1 MNSTSLES
9 RKRDHSKGAKGEASI
24 YQEAGR
30 LKINLPRQYFGGQQV
45 KRALGLQA
53 TPENWAKAERIARRI
68 TLDLQ
73 DGCFDET
80 LVKYGVKSNI
90 KILPNA
96 DSLPPKPKLS
106 ILEIWEKYL
115 EYKKPIIKE
124 THFFNVFISTYTS
137 AIKKAIEAVGEDSMA
152 IRNWLLANRC
162 SEVAVKVLK
171 NLDQSYR
178 LFMKQGLITTNP
190 FDGMI
195 EDLPKADKNQRINTY
210 DPAEDESNSLYD
222 HQQIKKKA
230 FTKNEVEIILEAV
243 KQTKGKHYYP
253 IIRFL
258 FLAGCRTNEA
268 TGLMW
273 GDVKWDKEYIV
284 IQRSYSP
291 QLKKFVSTKTRHIRL
306 FPMPKNGE
314 LWILLKSLS
323 EGSPHELV
331 FKGKKGKAINSILL
345 SIFWKGTTYRKNGD
359 SPGLIPTLVS
369 QGRVSKYLPLYNTR
383 HTFISY
389 QINECGVPPHVV
401 KDWCGHSEDMTTK
414 TYRQEDLLT
423 KPVDYNNESI
433 SKQQSEPSR
442 LEVLEQQVQLLM
454 EQNKMLQE
462 IIVGLET
469 KSKDSNPSIVVEPI
483 T

>member
-1 MNSTSLES
+1 MNSTDLES
-9 RKRDHSKGAKGEASI
+9 RKRDRSKGAKGEASI
-24 YQEAGR
+24 YEEAGR

-45 KRALGLQA
+45 KKALGLQA
-53 TPENWAKAERIARRI
+53 SPENWARAERIARRI

-106 ILEIWEKYL
+106 ILEVWDKYL
-115 EYKKPIIKE
+115 EYKKPSIKE
-124 THFFNVFISTYTS
+124 THFFNVFIRTYTS
-137 AIKKAIEAVGEDSMA
+137 AIKKAIEAVGEDPMA
-152 IRNWLLANRC
+152 IRAWLLSNRC
-162 SEVAVKVLK
+162 LEVTVKVLK

-178 LFMKQGLITTNP
+178 LFIKQGLITTNP
-190 FDGMI
+190 FDGMV
-195 EDLPKADKNQRINTY
+195 EGLPKTDKNQKVNTY
-210 DPAEDESNSLYD
+210 DSEEDENNSLYD
-222 HQQIKKKA
+222 PQQVKKKA
-230 FTKNEVEIILEAV
+230 FSKDEIEIILEAV
-243 KQTKGKHYYP
+243 KQTKGSHYYP
-253 IIRFL
+253 ILNFL
-258 FLAGCRTNEA
+258 FLTGSRTNEA
-268 TGLMW
+268 TGFMW

-291 QLKKFVSTKTRHIRL
+291 IVKKFVSTKTGHIRL
-306 FPMPKNGE
+306 FPMLKDSK
-314 LWILLKSLS
+314 LWMLLKSL
-323 EGSPHELV
+323 EQGDPHEVV
-331 FKGKKGKAINSILL
+331 FKSKTGNTINSIVL
-345 SIFWKGTTYRKNGD
+345 STFWKGTGYREKGNR
-359 SPGLIPTLVS
+359 PGLIPTLVS
-369 QGRVSKYLPLYNTR
+369 QGKVSKYLPLYNTR

-423 KPVDYNNESI
+423 KPVEYNNES
-433 SKQQSEPSR
+433 SPKQPSEPSET
-442 LEVLEQQVQLLM
+442 EVLKQQVQLLM

-469 KSKDSNPSIVVEPI
+469 KSKDSKPSIAIEPI
-483 T
+483 A